1 MKLNEQDRQNIIEEI
16 QTLISTNDE
25 PTQIEPMLLKYFDDE
40 ELISTRDTLLSKK
53 IHLKEETIKW
63 FDELYDKVKEDK

>member
-1 MKLNEQDRQNIIEEI
+1 MKLNEEDRENIIEEI
-16 QTLISTNDE
+16 QTLISTDDE

>member
-1 MKLNEQDRQNIIEEI
+1 MKLENEDRENIIEEI
-16 QTLISTNDE
+16 QHLISTDDE

-40 ELISTRDTLLSKK
+40 ELISTRDALLSKK